1 MSLSV
6 RHDFCG
12 DTSTVLSGFSFR
24 RRYFLTPNLSPFRRS
39 KAEVGISL
47 QLKGWFRIKLNRT
60 FPLSRTIE
68 KSLCIALKYFVSLQ
82 IILFNMEKEQVK
94 PDNSAHNK
102 SKLKVGIFCI
112 VAVIIFYLGA
122 CFFKGVSA
130 FGKKTY
136 YYAIFDNTGG
146 LQASNAVMLNGYKIG
161 QVTNVSIISD
171 NPVRLCAELMITE
184 DVNIPKDSKVQV
196 APKDLLGGTVVNILF
211 GSDTRYLQDK
221 DTMQAYVVPPMT
233 DGIDEL
239 KAQLGSILSSVDTI
253 TLSLKDV
260 LAPDA
265 GGQDLKSTLA
275 NLESTTENLTYILSA
290 NKDKVGKL
298 VTNLEQFSNTLQAA
312 GPQLES
318 IVENMDNI
326 TDSLSKANVRQT
338 INDAQKAVGDIQLI
352 VDKMQRGEGT
362 LGQLVNNDSL
372 YLNLEHSL
380 YSLNELLVDLK
391 ANPKKYINVTVFGK
405 KEKNK

>member
-1 MSLSV
+1 
-6 RHDFCG
+6 
-12 DTSTVLSGFSFR
+12 
-24 RRYFLTPNLSPFRRS
+24 
-39 KAEVGISL
+39 
-47 QLKGWFRIKLNRT
+47 
-60 FPLSRTIE
+60 
-68 KSLCIALKYFVSLQ
+68 
-82 IILFNMEKEQVK
+82 MEKEQVK

-102 SKLKVGIFCI
+102 SKLKVGIFCVI
-112 VAVIIFYLGA
+112 AVVIFYLGA

-136 YYAIFDNTGG
+136 YYAIFENTGG

-211 GSDTRYLQDK
+211 GSDTRFLQDK
-221 DTMQAYVVPPMT
+221 DTLQAYVVPPMT

-260 LAPDA
+260 LSPDA

-275 NLESTTENLTYILSA
+275 NLESTTENLTYILAA

-298 VTNLEQFSNTLQAA
+298 VTNLEQFSNTLSAA

-338 INDAQKAVGDIQLI
+338 INDAQKAISDIQLI
-352 VDKMQRGEGT
+352 VDKMQRGEGS

-372 YLNLEHSL
+372 YVNLEHSL
-380 YSLNELLVDLK
+380 YSFNELLVDLK